1 MEVTENVCYTLK
13 FLQGMENVR
22 NEKCRKSFAYL
33 WGLEIMNA
41 AATKCL
47 VKMALQQRLWIT

>member
-13 FLQGMENVR
+13 FLQGMENAR

-33 WGLEIMNA
+33 WGLEI
-41 AATKCL
+41 
-47 VKMALQQRLWIT
+47 